1 MNMKLSEIKEMSSE
15 EIGKQLIAEG
25 SNLVDLRFSH
35 ELKQL
40 TNTSKLRATKKDI
53 ARMKTI
59 LKERVRLGGSAKN
72 SSPVL
77 DKGVDA

>member
-1 MNMKLSEIKEMSSE
+1 MKLSEIKEMSSE
-15 EIGKQLIAEG
+15 EIGKQIVGEAN
-25 SNLVDLRFSH
+25 NLVDLRFSH

-40 TNTSKLRATKKDI
+40 TNTAKLRSTKKDI

-59 LKERVRLGGSAKN
+59 LKERVRSGGSEKK

>member
-15 EIGKQLIAEG
+15 EIGKQIVGEEN
-25 SNLVDLRFSH
+25 NLVDLRFSH

-40 TNTSKLRATKKDI
+40 TNTAKLRVTKKDI

-59 LKERVRLGGSAKN
+59 LKERVRRGGSEKKSA
-72 SSPVL
+72 
-77 DKGVDA
+77 DKGVKA